1 MASDSLSRESLD
13 WVKGLHA
20 FSFAKLELIMRLIDD
35 GIWKR
40 HPSKFDAPETKTKLE
55 PRSNK
60 EGREGKGS
68 ITEKRFHQPLIL
80 WGCGLKKVEFT

>member
-1 MASDSLSRESLD
+1 MACPPSWDSLASDSLSRESLD

-55 PRSNK
+55 LLSNK
-60 EGREGKGS
+60 EGREGNT
-68 ITEKRFHQPLIL
+68 TEKRFHQP
-80 WGCGLKKVEFT
+80 